1 MVQNAKSAPEPVK
14 AAKLQANT
22 AGAWK
27 DVVRCDVADEAAC
40 TAVMNAARDIGF
52 YATHDVRFRVVRD
65 DALNEPLMTWTKQD
79 GWKEWRHAGH

>member
-1 MVQNAKSAPEPVK
+1 MGQNAKSAPVPVK
-14 AAKLQANT
+14 PAKLQVNT

-27 DVVRCDVADEAAC
+27 DVARFDVADEAAC
-40 TAVMNAARDIGF
+40 AAVMNAARDIGF

>member
-1 MVQNAKSAPEPVK
+1 MAQKAKTPPEPVK
-14 AAKLQANT
+14 PAKLQANT

-27 DVVRCDVADEAAC
+27 DVARFDVADEEAC
-40 TAVMNAARDIGF
+40 ACVMNAARDIGF
-52 YATHDVRFRVVRD
+52 HATHDVKFRVVRD

>member
-1 MVQNAKSAPEPVK
+1 MVQNAKSAPVPMK
-14 AAKLQANT
+14 PAKLQVNT

-27 DVVRCDVADEAAC
+27 DVARFDVAEEAAC
-40 TAVMNAARDIGF
+40 AAVMNAARDIGF

-79 GWKEWRHAGH
+79 GWKEWRHAER

>member
-1 MVQNAKSAPEPVK
+1 MVQNAKSAPVPVK
-14 AAKLQANT
+14 PAKLQVNT

-27 DVVRCDVADEAAC
+27 DVARFDVADEAAC
-40 TAVMNAARDIGF
+40 AAVMNAARDIGF

-79 GWKEWRHAGH
+79 GWKEWRHAGR

>member
-1 MVQNAKSAPEPVK
+1 MVQNAKSAPVPMK
-14 AAKLQANT
+14 PAKLQVNT

-27 DVVRCDVADEAAC
+27 DVARFDVAEEAAC
-40 TAVMNAARDIGF
+40 AAVMNAARDIGF

>member
-1 MVQNAKSAPEPVK
+1 MVQNAKSAPVPMK
-14 AAKLQANT
+14 PAKLQVNT

-27 DVVRCDVADEAAC
+27 DVARFDVADEAAC
-40 TAVMNAARDIGF
+40 AAVMNAARDIGF

-65 DALNEPLMTWTKQD
+65 DALNEPLTTWTKQD

>member
-1 MVQNAKSAPEPVK
+1 MVQNAKSAPVPAK
-14 AAKLQANT
+14 PAKLQVNT

-27 DVVRCDVADEAAC
+27 NVARFDVADEAAC
-40 TAVMNAARDIGF
+40 PAVMNAARDIGF
-52 YATHDVRFRVVRD
+52 HATHEVRFRVVRD

>member
-1 MVQNAKSAPEPVK
+1 MVQNAKSAPVSVK
-14 AAKLQANT
+14 PAKLQVNT

-27 DVVRCDVADEAAC
+27 DVARFDVADEAAC
-40 TAVMNAARDIGF
+40 AAVMNAARDIGF